1 MNRTRSRCVSSFKYL
16 SVILVHKWNWKT
28 HISSRSRKLG
38 HRLSVSNL
46 ILHMLVERTR
56 LAYFSGLMLPHL
68 DYADTIWGGQRGLT
82 SEMQQLQTFQYRF
95 VKKIASGKLSSAEA
109 LVWC

>member
-1 MNRTRSRCVSSFKYL
+1 
-16 SVILVHKWNWKT
+16 
-28 HISSRSRKLG
+28 
-38 HRLSVSNL
+38 
-46 ILHMLVERTR
+46 MLVERTR
-56 LAYFSGLMLPHL
+56 LASFSGLMLPHL

-109 LVWC
+109 LVWCWNGLHFMKGALEIDVLQFRKQSRFLNFS